1 MNYKKYLIV
10 ALLALLCFSIAA
22 PAFADEVAKAA
33 ADAAGGWQNVTQQD
47 QLIQMGE
54 SFRATHLVAAA
65 YGFIWLMVALFVY
78 SVWRRGARLEKEIKS
93 LRDLVEKS
101 AHPVASQRTEGAR

>member
-1 MNYKKYLIV
+1 MKYKKYLIV

-33 ADAAGGWQNVTQQD
+33 VDTAGGWQNVTQQD

-78 SVWRRGARLEKEIKS
+78 SVWRRSARLEKEIKA
-93 LRDLVEKS
+93 LRDTIAKS
-101 AHPVASQRTEGAR
+101 AHPAASQKIETAR